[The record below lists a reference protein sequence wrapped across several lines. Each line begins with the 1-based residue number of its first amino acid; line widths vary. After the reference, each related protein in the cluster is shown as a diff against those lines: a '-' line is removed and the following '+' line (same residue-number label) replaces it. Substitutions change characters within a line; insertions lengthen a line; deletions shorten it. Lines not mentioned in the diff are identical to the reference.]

1 MFYSQ
6 PLTHLIE
13 AFQRLPGIG
22 PKSAQRIAFHMLK
35 MPMAEV
41 QQFTQAVVQAKEQ
54 IASCPV
60 CFNLS
65 SLSPC
70 EICRNPNKQKNLLCV
85 VCDPRDVF
93 AIERTG
99 EYQGLYHVLGGLI
112 SPLEGIGPEDLK
124 IRELLAR
131 FMPSE
136 TNPVPPTEIIL
147 ALPPT
152 VEGDT
157 TSLYLVKL
165 IKPLD
170 IPVSRIAFGLP
181 VGGDLEYA
189 DSLTISRALQG
200 RQAVS

>member
-99 EYQGLYHVLGGLI
+99 EYQG
-112 SPLEGIGPEDLK
+112 
-124 IRELLAR
+124 A
-131 FMPSE
+131 
-136 TNPVPPTEIIL
+136 
-147 ALPPT
+147 
-152 VEGDT
+152 
-157 TSLYLVKL
+157 
-165 IKPLD
+165 
-170 IPVSRIAFGLP
+170 
-181 VGGDLEYA
+181 
-189 DSLTISRALQG
+189 
-200 RQAVS
+200 